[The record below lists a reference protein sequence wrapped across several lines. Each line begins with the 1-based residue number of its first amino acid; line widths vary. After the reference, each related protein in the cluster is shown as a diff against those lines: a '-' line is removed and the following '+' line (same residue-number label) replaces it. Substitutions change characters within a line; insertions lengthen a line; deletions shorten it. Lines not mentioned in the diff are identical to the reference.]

1 MGTRNEVP
9 AGQWAGRRDIF
20 EAIVTGAITLPE
32 FRTVTVNGEATPVL
46 KFSVCSNKVRK
57 NADGSSIQYAEFP
70 RVAVWGAL
78 ATTLASLLTKG
89 SIVVVKGDLRSNTY
103 KSTKYFA
110 LAANSGQSDPGNP
123 ASFTSWEINV
133 GRSGSVNI
141 MYLQKEG
148 AKAVND
154 QPAAAAT
161 GIPAATEVAA
171 LLKGIQAII
180 NAGQASPPDAGKP
193 FNA

>member
-20 EAIVTGAITLPE
+20 EGTVTGAITLPE
-32 FRTVTVNGEATPVL
+32 FRTVMVAGQATPVL

-57 NADGSSIQYAEFP
+57 NADGSSVQYAEFP
-70 RVAVWGAL
+70 RIAVWGAL

-89 SIVVVKGDLRSNTY
+89 SIVVVKGDYRSNTY

-110 LAANSGQSDPGNP
+110 VTANGQVDRSHP

-133 GRSGSVNI
+133 GRGGSVNI
-141 MYLQKEG
+141 MHLQKEG

-154 QPAAAAT
+154 QPAATNTDAPVGT
-161 GIPAATEVAA
+161 DLSA
-171 LLKGIQAII
+171 LLRGIQAMIQD
-180 NAGQASPPDAGKP
+180 QASAKGAP
-193 FNA
+193 FSE